1 MGFFSKVGGFLKDNV
16 GSILSAGASL
26 HGSAS
31 SARGQ
36 RDANRTN
43 RQLMM
48 EQMAWQERMSNT
60 AHQREVKDLRKAGL
74 NPILSATGGQGASTP
89 VGSTARFQNEYQQNP
104 ELALNTSRLLA
115 DKKLIN
121 ANLKNV
127 KQQSLNLKQ
136 QRENEKAKT
145 ELNAELANSARA
157 NARIDKMMAEHATSK
172 PGRIIEWATRSFNPL
187 RGIIGGSVN
196 KSITD

>member
-1 MGFFSKVGGFLKDNV
+1 MGLFSDIGDFLKESA
-16 GSILSAGASL
+16 GSILSTGASL
-26 HGSAS
+26 FGSAS

-36 RDANRTN
+36 SRANRRTRAMSLN
-43 RQLMM
+43 
-48 EQMAWQERMSNT
+48 QMAWQERMSNT
-60 AHQREVKDLRKAGL
+60 AHQREVKDLREAGL

-89 VGSTARFQNEYQQNP
+89 VGSTARFQNEYQQYP
-104 ELALNTSRLLA
+104 EMALHTSRLLA
-115 DKKLIN
+115 DKKLIS
-121 ANLKNV
+121 ANVKNV

-157 NARIDKMMAEHATSK
+157 NARITKMMADHATSK
-172 PGRIIEWATRSFNPL
+172 FGRGIEWITRFFNPF

-196 KSITD
+196 KSIKE